1 MIKKDKSKFKNILLQ
16 WILLNIL
23 GNQTFQKK
31 AMLIMVDS
39 YELDFMKGNV
49 ILISKNWW
57 DVQFFEVC

>member
-1 MIKKDKSKFKNILLQ
+1 
-16 WILLNIL
+16 
-23 GNQTFQKK
+23 
-31 AMLIMVDS
+31 MVDS